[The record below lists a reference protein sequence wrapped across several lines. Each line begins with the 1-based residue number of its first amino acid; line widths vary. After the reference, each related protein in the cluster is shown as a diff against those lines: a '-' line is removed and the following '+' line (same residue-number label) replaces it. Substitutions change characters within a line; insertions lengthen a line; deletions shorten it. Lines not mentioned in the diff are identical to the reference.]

1 MLHLSIYKIC
11 CIICHLEAIETAC
24 RHQEMTFLHGGLK
37 TAPTEEKRGQL
48 PAVFTW
54 HPMEMNKYTLL
65 ASFHKNYLALRT
77 RELCVFFFFN
87 RLIWVLRAKL
97 YLLEKTN
104 KRRSWE
110 AAVAIGKPGGWG
122 KRRRQCRVMR
132 ESRWL
137 PRRSGNVQVGVGS
150 RNGRTECIHGI
161 PVVYTLTFLSVHS
174 KVWQCHMCAEAC
186 LTSLTKL

>member
-1 MLHLSIYKIC
+1 MLYYLSPGGHRNSMQTPGNDISAWRVEDCSYWG
-11 CIICHLEAIETAC
+11 ETRSAPC
-24 RHQEMTFLHGGLK
+24 R
-37 TAPTEEKRGQL
+37 
-48 PAVFTW
+48 V
-54 HPMEMNKYTLL
+54 YL
-65 ASFHKNYLALRT
+65 ASHGDEQIHIACFFPQ
-77 RELCVFFFFN
+77 ELSCIAHERIVCFFFFN

>member
-1 MLHLSIYKIC
+1 MEGWRLLLLRRNEVSSLPCLPGIPWRWTNTHCLLLSTRTILHC
-11 CIICHLEAIETAC
+11 A
-24 RHQEMTFLHGGLK
+24 
-37 TAPTEEKRGQL
+37 
-48 PAVFTW
+48 
-54 HPMEMNKYTLL
+54 
-65 ASFHKNYLALRT
+65 
-77 RELCVFFFFN
+77 RENCVVFFFN